1 MPDPT
6 HLALTLIRAAAE
18 NGDLSKRGKIAS

>member
-1 MPDPT
+1 MDENYQT
-6 HLALTLIRAAAE
+6 ALALIRAAAE

>member
-1 MPDPT
+1 MPTPY
-6 HLALTLIRAAAE
+6 HLALARIRAAAE